1 MENNYYQ
8 IYVDNVR
15 QLASSIVIKS
25 EDTAEAINN
34 DLYVKYGPSAVNKYD
49 QTTWRYY
56 LNISGQYHAVDQMMT
71 VVSLD
76 TLETINFTRENLEF
90 HTNTVKAYEYGSR
103 NYKELLNRYPNQERL
118 ILGILYPVDINI
130 AIEAP
135 NGQILSYPPI
145 LVEEH
150 EYSLIPKLQERVN
163 GYLSRWDNSQFKLS
177 DNLYTAT
184 ILGIMYIN
192 LVPAI
197 LNIRLK
203 ACKTNETHTYH
214 IRQYL
219 ASHGMLDS
227 YMTYLTRKQMLFLY
241 RNMNYIYRNSGKTHV
256 FEWLMQHIMT
266 DRGLPLAAYQMRHD
280 LTNQP
285 TELRPLV
292 GFRKKPLNTNYN
304 YDQKNVYSTNE
315 VLVKENPLARDNVSY
330 IDYYQSKTVSLMQ
343 NSLSNKQ
350 STKLLESTMIDYSGS
365 EHYTLADTLLYHW
378 MYLSN
383 KDIYTA
389 YINIEAPSSGE
400 VMSLRARKAFELY
413 IYVYCKINGI
423 VLTHLPKIIAKRVL
437 RTPKASLSQVMSVVN
452 PDRVPISFAQEMSNL
467 IPAFE
472 NLVTVD
478 GFYKWCKTTHTAS
491 LTQYYRVC
499 REEFKEAR
507 AQKHALISRF
517 WTDAGIQ
524 LGTED
529 QTYDEWFQEMNIDIS
544 SYSSGDLISLSKEI
558 LNKATGVESGNI
570 ITIKQIQ
577 AAMVK
582 LMGQLGSYSV
592 QYSVVINELPI
603 LDAPCPTVRPDD
615 FIFMM
620 EYGKEVL
627 INVSTLKSG
636 YEYQNAQQYSLNHEY
651 VKLELS
657 NELRSSHKLNSNLD
671 VKQSDHGTVH
681 SYRQIMPLS
690 ISYELPV
697 VTNNDRDVTVVL
709 GIDTYLSRTLEEQMT
724 LPDIWHLNR
733 V

>member
-34 DLYVKYGPSAVNKYD
+34 DLYNKYGPNAVNKYD

-56 LNISGQYHAVDQMMT
+56 LNISGQYHAADQMMT

-90 HTNTVKAYEYGSR
+90 HTNTVKAYQYGSR

-118 ILGILYPVDINI
+118 ILGILYPADIHT
-130 AIEAP
+130 AIEAA
-135 NGQILSYPPI
+135 NGTILSYPPT

-150 EYSLIPKLQERVN
+150 EYSLIPKLQEWIN
-163 GYLSRWDNSQFKLS
+163 GYFARWDNSQFKLS
-177 DNLYTAT
+177 DNLYVAT
-184 ILGIMYIN
+184 MLGILYIN

-197 LNIRLK
+197 LSIRLK
-203 ACKTNETHTYH
+203 ACKTNEAHTYH

-227 YMTYLTRKQMLFLY
+227 YMAYLTRKQMLFLY
-241 RNMNYIYRNSGKTHV
+241 RNMNYIYRNSGKAYV

-266 DRGLPLAAYQMRHD
+266 ERSLPLAAYQMRHD

-285 TELRPLV
+285 QELRPLV
-292 GFRKKPLNTNYN
+292 GFRKKPLNTTYN
-304 YDQKNVYSTNE
+304 YDQKNVFGTNE
-315 VLVKENPLARDNVSY
+315 VLIKENPLARDNASY

-350 STKLLESTMIDYSGS
+350 ATKLLESTMIDYSGS
-365 EHYTLADTLLYHW
+365 EHYTFADTLLYHW

-383 KDIYTA
+383 NNSYTA

-400 VMSLRARKAFELY
+400 VLSLRARKAFELFM
-413 IYVYCKINGI
+413 YVYCKINGFE
-423 VLTHLPKIIAKRVL
+423 LTHLPKIIAKRVL
-437 RTPKASLSQVMSVVN
+437 RSNKATVSDVMSVVN
-452 PDRVPISFAQEMSNL
+452 PDRVPVSFAQEMSSA

-478 GFYKWCKTTHTAS
+478 GFYKWCKRAHAAS
-491 LTQYYRVC
+491 MYQYYRVC
-499 REEFKEAR
+499 QEEFKEAR

-524 LGTED
+524 LGTD
-529 QTYDEWFQEMNIDIS
+529 GQTYAQWFQEMNIDIS
-544 SYSSGDLISLSKEI
+544 SYSPGDLVTFSKEI
-558 LNKATGVESGNI
+558 LTKATGIESGNV

-582 LMGQLGSYSV
+582 LMSQLGSYSV
-592 QYSVVINELPI
+592 QYSVVINEQPI

-627 INVSTLKSG
+627 INTRTLKAG
-636 YEYQNAQQYSLNHEY
+636 YVSKISQEYSLNHEY

-657 NELRSSHKLNSNLD
+657 NELRTKHKLDSSLEVHQSNN
-671 VKQSDHGTVH
+671 GTVH

-690 ISYELPV
+690 IGYDLPV

-709 GIDTYLSRTLEEQMT
+709 GIESYLSKTLEEQLT

>member
-25 EDTAEAINN
+25 EDTATAINN
-34 DLYVKYGPSAVNKYD
+34 DLYTKYGPYAVNKND
-49 QTTWRYY
+49 PTTWRYY

-90 HTNTVKAYEYGSR
+90 HTNTVKAYQYGSR

-118 ILGILYPVDINI
+118 ILGILYPVDINT

-135 NGQILSYPPI
+135 NGQILAYPPS

-150 EYSLIPKLQERVN
+150 EYSLIPKIQEWIN
-163 GYLSRWDNSQFKLS
+163 GYIARWDNSQFKLS

-184 ILGIMYIN
+184 MLGIMYIN

-203 ACKTNETHTYH
+203 ACKTNEAHTYH

-227 YMTYLTRKQMLFLY
+227 YMAYLTRKQMLFLY
-241 RNMNYIYRNSGKTHV
+241 RNMNYIYRNSGKAYV

-266 DRGLPLAAYQMRHD
+266 ERGLPLAAYQMRHD

-285 TELRPLV
+285 AELRPLV

-304 YDQKNVYSTNE
+304 YDQKDVYSTNE
-315 VLVKENPLARDNVSY
+315 VLVKENPLARDNISY
-330 IDYYQSKTVSLMQ
+330 LDYYQSKTVSLMQ

-350 STKLLESTMIDYSGS
+350 ATKLLESTMIDYSGS
-365 EHYTLADTLLYHW
+365 EHYTFADALLYHW

-383 KDIYTA
+383 KNTYTA

-400 VMSLRARKAFELY
+400 VLSLRAGKAFELY
-413 IYVYCKINGI
+413 VYVYCKINGFE
-423 VLTHLPKIIAKRVL
+423 LTHLPKVIAKRVL
-437 RTPKASLSQVMSVVN
+437 RSPKATLADVMSVVN
-452 PDRVPISFAQEMSNL
+452 PDRVPVAFAQEMFNM
-467 IPAFE
+467 IPPFE

-478 GFYKWCKTTHTAS
+478 GFYKWCKSAHTAALS
-491 LTQYYRVC
+491 QYYRVC
-499 REEFKEAR
+499 QEEFKEAR

-517 WTDAGIQ
+517 WSDSGIQ
-524 LGTED
+524 LGTD
-529 QTYDEWFQEMNIDIS
+529 GQTYAEWFQEMNIDIS
-544 SYSSGDLISLSKEI
+544 NYSSGDLVTLSKEI
-558 LNKATGVESGNI
+558 LNKATGIDSGNV

-620 EYGKEVL
+620 EYGKEVPVN
-627 INVSTLKSG
+627 ISTLKSG
-636 YEYQNAQQYSLNHEY
+636 YVSQSTQDYSLNHEY

-657 NELRSSHKLNSNLD
+657 NELRSKHKLDSSLQ
-671 VKQSDHGTVH
+671 VHQSDNGTVH
-681 SYRQIMPLS
+681 SYRQIMPLT
-690 ISYELPV
+690 IGYELPV
-697 VTNNDRDVTVVL
+697 ITNNDRDVTVVL
-709 GIDTYLSRTLEEQMT
+709 GIETYLSRTLEEQLT
-724 LPDIWHLNR
+724 LPDIWHLNGI
-733 V
+733 

>member
-150 EYSLIPKLQERVN
+150 EYSLIPKLQEWVN

-184 ILGIMYIN
+184 ILGIMYVN

-227 YMTYLTRKQMLFLY
+227 YMAYLTRKQMLFLY

-437 RTPKASLSQVMSVVN
+437 RTPKASLSDVMSVVN
-452 PDRVPISFAQEMSNL
+452 SDRVPVSFGQEMSNL
-467 IPAFE
+467 IPSFE